1 MKLNL
6 CHTELHLL
14 QALQQRFWESVPQA
28 VAETDQPIG
37 ELLEGID
44 TSPSSTAKPQVLCTY
59 DQHAMDYVR
68 IMMEAGMNLPMGE
81 DRAAPLIT
89 EV

>member
-1 MKLNL
+1 M
-6 CHTELHLL
+6 
-14 QALQQRFWESVPQA
+14 
-28 VAETDQPIG
+28 
-37 ELLEGID
+37 EGID
-44 TSPSSTAKPQVLCTY
+44 TSPSSTAKPLVLCTH
-59 DQHAMDYVR
+59 DQHAADYIR